1 MKKMSF
7 GDKFY
12 TICVSIIAIIVV
24 IIAFYPVL
32 YVVSASFSNPSEIA
46 LGHVALF
53 PKGFSLSAYS
63 KVIDNDNMLLGFRN
77 TIYYSFLGT
86 AINLAMT
93 LIAAYALSK
102 PDMVGRNFITF
113 MITFTMFFSGGM
125 IPTYLNLKSLHMLNT
140 TWSLVIPGAI
150 SVTNMLIVRNYIT
163 NSIPGEIIDAAEI
176 DGCSLIRT
184 LFEMII
190 PLAKPVLA
198 VIFIY
203 YFSGHWNSY
212 FSALLYIR
220 DRDRYPLQVF
230 LREILLV
237 NQMST
242 LGETVSLGDD
252 GSQALLFEAMKYAV
266 IVVSSLPVII
276 MYPFIQ
282 KNFAKG
288 IMIGS
293 VKG

>member
-1 MKKMSF
+1 MSM
-7 GDKFY
+7 GDRVY
-12 TICVSIIAIIVV
+12 SLVISIIAVIVV
-24 IIAFYPVL
+24 IIAAYPVI

-46 LGHVALF
+46 LGHVTLL
-53 PKGFSLSAYS
+53 PKGFSLSAYG
-63 KVIDNDNMLLGFRN
+63 KVIKNSNMLLGFRN
-77 TIYYSFLGT
+77 TIYYSVLGT
-86 AINLAMT
+86 AINIVLT
-93 LIAAYALSK
+93 LFAAYALSK
-102 PDMVGRNFITF
+102 PEMVGRNIITIL
-113 MITFTMFFSGGM
+113 ITFTMFFSGGM

-140 TWSLVIPGAI
+140 TWALVLPGAI

-163 NSIPGEIIDAAEI
+163 NSIPQEIIDAAEI

-184 LFEMII
+184 LLKII
-190 PLAKPVLA
+190 VPLAKPVIA
-198 VIFIY
+198 VVFIY

-220 DRDRYPLQVF
+220 DRGRYPLQVF

-237 NQMST
+237 NQMAT
-242 LGETVSLGDD
+242 LGETMSLGDD

-266 IVVSSLPVII
+266 IVVSSIPVII